1 MSRFLQFD
9 SLTLCPIDAV
19 TIIREELLQE
29 HIDRDNAYHEGV
41 FDELATYLDDDE
53 ETWLKQCTNNFKH
66 YLLPLFILFRYN
78 FIKFVK
84 TCLIFKNL

>member
-29 HIDRDNAYHEGV
+29 DIDWHNAYHEGV
-41 FDELATYLDDDE
+41 FGELAPYLDDDE
-53 ETWLKQCTNNFKH
+53 ITWLKLCVNNF
-66 YLLPLFILFRYN
+66 LTLFHTPSMYFQYN
-78 FIKFVK
+78 FIMFVK
-84 TCLIFKNL
+84 MQLTVGN

>member
-29 HIDRDNAYHEGV
+29 HIDWLNAYHEGV
-41 FDELATYLDDDE
+41 FDELAPYHDDDE
-53 ETWLKQCTNNFKH
+53 ITWLKLCTNIFNIILQSPPSIFSIILL
-66 YLLPLFILFRYN
+66 YL
-78 FIKFVK
+78 
-84 TCLIFKNL
+84 